1 MSGLSVANFN
11 IENASGQAVR
21 QDIEACFLALQ
32 GLNAE
37 SSDLGASQIVQG
49 MWFLRSDTKELK
61 IAKSTTG
68 FTTVGNIDQANLG
81 LLPRSGGSAAPMTGQ
96 FLADDSN
103 SASTPSISFDANTG
117 LGLFPKATNVMGF
130 SSSGQE
136 QMQFDANGITLHNAN
151 ELRMHD
157 GNSAGLA
164 GSTYMALKPATDITT
179 NFTLTFP
186 ANAGTNGQFLKT
198 DGNGGLSWGDSGGGN
213 PTFGNVTA
221 TNFVA
226 QSAVI
231 GPSGT
236 NKPPYFANGA
246 LEFCGTLVKAHC
258 KFSGT
263 GTITIQ
269 TSSGV
274 TSLTDF
280 GVGDYQVNFNHQL
293 KQSHTGNVTNDF
305 SVSFAISGTV
315 YNVPGQLAHTHAF
328 IASQNSAHV
337 RFTCAK
343 TENSG
348 QRADQPYAG
357 VICCA

>member
-1 MSGLSVANFN
+1 MSSVANYN
-11 IENASGQAVR
+11 IEDNSGANVR
-21 QDIEACFLALQ
+21 ID
-32 GLNAE
+32 LNAVFAAIQSNNSE
-37 SSDLGASQIVQG
+37 TTDLATSKCVAG
-49 MWFLRSDTKELK
+49 MFFRNTTSNELK
-61 IAKSTTG
+61 IRNSSNGA
-68 FTTVGNIDQANLG
+68 FTTIGNIDQPNLG
-81 LLPRSGGSAAPMTGQ
+81 LLSKAGGTMTGQ

-103 SASTPSISFDANTG
+103 SASAPAISFDTDQD
-117 LGLFPKATNVMGF
+117 LGLFRKDANQMGF
-130 SSSGQE
+130 SASGQE

-157 GNSAGLA
+157 GNSAGAA

-179 NFTLTFP
+179 TFTLTFP
-186 ANAGTNGQFLKT
+186 NSAGSNGDFLKS
-198 DGNGGLSWGDSGGGN
+198 DGNGGLSWGSSGGGN

-221 TNFVA
+221 TNFVV

-231 GPSGT
+231 GPSST

-258 KFSGT
+258 KFAGT
-263 GTITIQ
+263 GTISIQ

-274 TSLTDF
+274 SSLTDF
-280 GVGDYQVNFNHQL
+280 GVGQYQVNFNHQL
-293 KQSHTGNVTNDF
+293 KQSSTGNITNDF
-305 SVSFAISGTV
+305 SVSFAISGAV

-328 IASQNSAHV
+328 IQTQNSAHV
-337 RFTCAK
+337 RFNCAK